1 MPKNYVA
8 PKLWLKP
15 LSFGVMHFFQSPHTQ
30 AKKLLN
36 ASNSNFIRL
45 DSNSIRLDSNSIRLD
60 SNSIRLAS
68 NCIRLAST
76 NPNFFRLTGF
86 ANMKGNSK
94 ASIQRQERQAALDAK
109 RLRQDASDESVSTR
123 ADGNAESWWIEKSH
137 YWGWGILEQTKWVES
152 SYTGWQI
159 FDITNKTPANP
170 TVLGFWHQIKP

>member
-1 MPKNYVA
+1 
-8 PKLWLKP
+8 
-15 LSFGVMHFFQSPHTQ
+15 MHFFQSPHTQ
-30 AKKLLN
+30 AKKFLY
-36 ASNSNFIRL
+36 ASNAIF
-45 DSNSIRLDSNSIRLD
+45 IRLD

-76 NPNFFRLTGF
+76 NPNVFRLTGF
-86 ANMKGNSK
+86 AIMKRISK

-152 SYTGWQI
+152 SYTGWQL
-159 FDITNKTPANP
+159 FDISNKTPANP
-170 TVLGFWHQIKP
+170 TVLGFWHQIKPEENC